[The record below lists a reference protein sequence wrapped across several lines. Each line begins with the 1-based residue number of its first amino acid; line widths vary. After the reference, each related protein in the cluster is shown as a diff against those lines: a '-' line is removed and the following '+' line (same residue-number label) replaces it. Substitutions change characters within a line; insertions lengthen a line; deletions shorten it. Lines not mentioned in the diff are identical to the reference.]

1 MRVPVGFPWGLVAGI
16 AADSVFGD
24 PKRHHPVAWFGH
36 YATWLERALY
46 RDTRT
51 AGVIYWV
58 AAVAPPVAGA
68 VALQRASRRLP
79 TSRAQTIAREG
90 LLGLAVWAS
99 LGGHT
104 LRWVGRSIH
113 RDLYVDA
120 DIERARTWVPWL
132 CSRDPQQLDAQGMTR
147 AAVESLA
154 ENTSDAVTAPLV
166 WSLLGAPG
174 VVFHRCVNTLDAMVG
189 YRSPRY
195 GRFGWCSA
203 VIDDVAAYLPA
214 RINALSNTAYAACA
228 RPAGLEGLRAA
239 MSAWRKDAP
248 KHPSPNAGPV
258 EATAAAALSVQL
270 GGRTVYDYGVEH
282 RPDLGHGAAP
292 GEEALLGSVRLSQWT
307 QTVAALAVGAVVFAW
322 RGR

>member
-99 LGGHT
+99 LGGVFTATSMSMLILSAH
-104 LRWVGRSIH
+104 
-113 RDLYVDA
+113 
-120 DIERARTWVPWL
+120 ARG
-132 CSRDPQQLDAQGMTR
+132 CRGC
-147 AAVESLA
+147 
-154 ENTSDAVTAPLV
+154 AP
-166 WSLLGAPG
+166 A
-174 VVFHRCVNTLDAMVG
+174 
-189 YRSPRY
+189 
-195 GRFGWCSA
+195 
-203 VIDDVAAYLPA
+203 I
-214 RINALSNTAYAACA
+214 LSSSM
-228 RPAGLEGLRAA
+228 LRA
-239 MSAWRKDAP
+239 
-248 KHPSPNAGPV
+248 
-258 EATAAAALSVQL
+258 
-270 GGRTVYDYGVEH
+270 
-282 RPDLGHGAAP
+282 
-292 GEEALLGSVRLSQWT
+292 
-307 QTVAALAVGAVVFAW
+307 
-322 RGR
+322 